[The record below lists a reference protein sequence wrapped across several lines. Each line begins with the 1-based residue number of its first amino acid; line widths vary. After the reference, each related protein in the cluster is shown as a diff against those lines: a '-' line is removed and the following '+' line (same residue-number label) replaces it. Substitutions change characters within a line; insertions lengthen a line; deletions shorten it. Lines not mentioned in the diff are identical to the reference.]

1 MGIEERKEREKQQ
14 RRDAILDA
22 AERLFFSKGMENS
35 TMDEVAREAE
45 FSKGT
50 IYLYFKNKEEL
61 YLGITNR
68 GLDIL
73 KKIFKQFSD
82 KAATGIEKVEAI
94 GYAYLEF
101 SQKHRDY
108 FDSMLYY
115 ESHVLE
121 FTDENPCASACESR
135 GQEVLDILVQA
146 INYGINDGSINKDL
160 DAQATAIVLWGQTM
174 GVIQIVTLKR
184 EHFEEKHNVNF
195 EEIIHLS
202 FQLMIN
208 SIRA

>member
-1 MGIEERKEREKQQ
+1 MGIEERKERERQQ
-14 RRDAILDA
+14 RRDTILDA
-22 AERLFFSKGMENS
+22 AEKLFFDKGMENT
-35 TMDEVAREAE
+35 TMDEVAKEAE

-61 YLGITNR
+61 YLGITHR
-68 GLDIL
+68 GLEIL
-73 KKIFKQFSD
+73 KEIFIQYAE
-82 KAATGIEKVEAI
+82 KAVTGIEKVEAI

-101 SQKHRDY
+101 SQKYRDY
-108 FDSMLYY
+108 FNAMLYY
-115 ESHVLE
+115 ESQVLD
-121 FTDENPCASACESR
+121 FSDENPCASACEAR

-160 DAQATAIVLWGQTM
+160 NAAATAVVLWGQTM
-174 GVIQIVTLKR
+174 GVIQLVSLKG
-184 EHFEEKHNVNF
+184 EHFEKNHNVNF

-208 SIRA
+208 SIKA